1 MKNKLKKAFTLTEL
15 VIVIAVIAILAA
27 VLIPTFSNVIESS
40 KKSASLQT
48 CHNALVE
55 VNVQATTNGE
65 DASGTVFVSDGY
77 AYVYFNG
84 ALNYIG
90 KTKDLDRIG
99 SDGKYTKGNGVVDSA
114 VNFEEADYVEFK
126 SNDVELMTINYSDLL
141 KDENIGKQAENLYI
155 YKININNTD
164 YKGAFTMEEAG
175 EESLRYVE
183 GATYSKSACIT
194 NSSNFTIS
202 AGTTTA

>member
-99 SDGKYTKGNGVVDSA
+99 SDGTYTKGKAGLAENLDFNGTTSIKFA
-114 VNFEEADYVEFK
+114 TSEGTLMELEYEALEA
-126 SNDVELMTINYSDLL
+126 
-141 KDENIGKQAENLYI
+141 NIEKTAENLYI

-164 YKGAFTMEEAG
+164 YLGAFTMEEAG
-175 EESLRYVE
+175 ENSLRYVE
-183 GATYSKSACIT
+183 GATYSRSACV
-194 NSSNFTIS
+194 SSYEVNIIVS
-202 AGTTTA
+202 